1 MTTRTVFTARALRT
15 VALFLVLGTVTQ
27 SPALGAA
34 RRNSPVA
41 SVGHR
46 ATNVGG
52 CLGTRVLTTD
62 RASLRYPS
70 CWHLSKYPDDSTMTR
85 VLAFLS
91 NQPTHPPCDTTRS
104 ATTTTT
110 RCGFPIKALENGG
123 VLVMFVEGG
132 MPGWTI
138 ANQTGQRVVVDHHVA
153 RETVSPKPNDS
164 LHATEVITIFI
175 DRGIPDNYYELDAF
189 FRNPGVAEDRRLLQ
203 RMLYSM
209 RIE

>member
-1 MTTRTVFTARALRT
+1 MTT
-15 VALFLVLGTVTQ
+15 
-27 SPALGAA
+27 
-34 RRNSPVA
+34 
-41 SVGHR
+41 
-46 ATNVGG
+46 
-52 CLGTRVLTTD
+52 
-62 RASLRYPS
+62 
-70 CWHLSKYPDDSTMTR
+70 

-91 NQPTHPPCDTTRS
+91 NQPTHPPCNTTRS

-110 RCGFPIKALENGG
+110 RCGFPIKTLENGG

-153 RETVSPKPNDS
+153 RETVSSKPNDS
-164 LHATEVITIFI
+164 LHATEEITVFI
-175 DRGIPDNYYELDAF
+175 DRAIRDNYYELTAF

>member
-1 MTTRTVFTARALRT
+1 MTTRMVFTARALPAFT
-15 VALFLVLGTVTQ
+15 LFLVLGIATQ
-27 SPALGAA
+27 SPALSASSLNG
-34 RRNSPVA
+34 PVA

-46 ATNVGG
+46 ASNARS
-52 CLGTRVLTTD
+52 CFGTTALKTD
-62 RASLRYPS
+62 RASLHYPS
-70 CWHLSKYPDDSTMTR
+70 CWHLSKYPDESTMTS

-91 NQPTHPPCDTTRS
+91 NQPTRPPCDTTRS

-110 RCGFPIKALENGG
+110 RCGFPIKTLENGG
-123 VLVMFVEGG
+123 VLVIFVEGG

-153 RETVSPKPNDS
+153 RETVGSKPYGS
-164 LHATEVITIFI
+164 LHATEEFTIFI

-189 FRNPGVAEDRRLLQ
+189 FRNPGVAQDRRLLQ

>member
-1 MTTRTVFTARALRT
+1 MVFTARALPAL
-15 VALFLVLGTVTQ
+15 ALFLVLGIATQ
-27 SPALGAA
+27 STTL
-34 RRNSPVA
+34 SA
-41 SVGHR
+41 SSLNGPDASGGHR
-46 ATNVGG
+46 VSNARS
-52 CLGTRVLTTD
+52 CFGTTALKTD
-62 RASLRYPS
+62 RASLHYPS
-70 CWHLSKYPDDSTMTR
+70 CWHLSKYPDESTMTS

-91 NQPTHPPCDTTRS
+91 NQPTHQPCNSIRS
-104 ATTTTT
+104 GATTTT
-110 RCGFPIKALENGG
+110 RCGFPIKTLENGG

-164 LHATEVITIFI
+164 LHATEEITIFI

-189 FRNPGVAEDRRLLQ
+189 FRSPGVAQDRRLLQ

-209 RIE
+209 RFE